1 MHVWRINYFTPC
13 QVEETFFFQRL
24 KGTVGLVQTQV
35 IGCFA
40 KDWNTGIEL
49 ITDSGELFANDGAKV
64 GQTHLLVVTDEF
76 LSRLKFN
83 EQKLTSCSGS
93 GGGRGGAQP
102 LGTFRDS
109 FGNFR

>member
-1 MHVWRINYFTPC
+1 M
-13 QVEETFFFQRL
+13 
-24 KGTVGLVQTQV
+24 
-35 IGCFA
+35 IGWFA
-40 KDWNTGIEL
+40 KDWNTEIEL

-83 EQKLTSCSGS
+83 EQKIDGS
-93 GGGRGGAQP
+93 GGVRGGAQP